1 MISVIKDYINHI
13 YKFKDTDNW
22 KLKTLSYMETLNA
35 EMNIAK
41 KSQLMWLCKK
51 PTAWLKEG
59 VKKTY
64 EQYKDANEF
73 EKRVLL
79 DVRKYLKKA
88 LKIKNG

>member
-1 MISVIKDYINHI
+1 
-13 YKFKDTDNW
+13 
-22 KLKTLSYMETLNA
+22 
-35 EMNIAK
+35 MNIAK

>member
-1 MISVIKDYINHI
+1 
-13 YKFKDTDNW
+13 
-22 KLKTLSYMETLNA
+22 METLNA